1 MNTLEEQAMLDS
13 SFRIVLTRL
22 SQTREPALPDPAD
35 RPLYDQMFARRYL
48 AYVYGAHT
56 EGFVI
61 TGDGRDL
68 VSPHRQG
75 AMR

>member
-1 MNTLEEQAMLDS
+1 MIDPG
-13 SFRIVLTRL
+13 FRKVLHRL
-22 SQTREPALPDPAD
+22 SQTREPALPDPAE
-35 RPLYDQMFARRYL
+35 RPLYEQLFARRYL

-56 EGFVI
+56 DGYVI
-61 TGDGRDL
+61 TADGRDL